1 MAGKNLYSMVESL
14 SANVPVQECLLRFSF
29 PEELTSWS
37 TEDTA
42 DDENISTT
50 AHVQGTLLTVRF

>member
-1 MAGKNLYSMVESL
+1 MAVKILYSMVESL

-50 AHVQGTLLTVRF
+50 ALVQGTL